1 MGRLGTA
8 PEISFPAAAELIIGC
23 SLAPVPVRGRMVS
36 DLASATGMG
45 GDEGGGGGGGGGGR
59 PTLSILGAHN
69 SQEEEGEE

>member
-8 PEISFPAAAELIIGC
+8 PEISFPAAAAELIIGC

-45 GDEGGGGGGGGGGR
+45 GDEGGGGGGGGGR